1 MRDSTEQPS
10 QTAVVVLL
18 YGYERRAP
26 EEVRRRRRCTDVRVV
41 ERLVPVVFAVV
52 FAAAA
57 VAG

>member
-10 QTAVVVLL
+10 QTAVAVLL

-26 EEVRRRRRCTDVRVV
+26 EEVRRRRRYTGLRVV
-41 ERLVPVVFAVV
+41 ERLGPSVFGVV